1 MASARAASHVFPFVL
16 PCVPDCWAHQ
26 QLAGQV
32 LQQAVG
38 QPQVAQLRMNCF
50 RDMHRADED
59 SEIAALCFVA
69 YMCKDDEMITKKA
82 LTVYIVVFSDMV
94 FDARKWG
101 VGAETNMR
109 VLAMVDKGKTDRG

>member
-1 MASARAASHVFPFVL
+1 MNPSNQRKQTQNYALVSDMASARAASHVFLFVL
-16 PCVPDCWAHQ
+16 PCVPDCWARP

-69 YMCKDDEMITKKA
+69 YMCKDDEMITKA
-82 LTVYIVVFSDMV
+82 LTVYSC
-94 FDARKWG
+94 
-101 VGAETNMR
+101 
-109 VLAMVDKGKTDRG
+109 LQ